1 MSKVL
6 EFDLNRKSYR
16 LGKNGP
22 EVFLTTNDP
31 KLPSRLTEAFENIE
45 KRISEMQKE
54 YGLDNVTVDNV
65 GTVSTGD
72 IKKDLEFI
80 NKSDEYV
87 KSQID
92 YIFGYEVSKDVFGV
106 VSAFTVD
113 DKTGEYLF
121 ERLINVFIPVINEE
135 YGTSLKK
142 LKSRIKNYTDRKGMH
157 PALRK

>member
-1 MSKVL
+1 MSQVL
-6 EFDLNRKSYR
+6 EFDSNKKSYQ

-22 EVFLTTNDP
+22 TVWITTNDP
-31 KLPSRLTEAFENIE
+31 ELPGRVRKALSNIQNDVPKFLNAHSRKMVITN
-45 KRISEMQKE
+45 
-54 YGLDNVTVDNV
+54 NV
-65 GTVSTGD
+65 GNVSTGN
-72 IKKDLEFI
+72 IQKDLELLSKAD
-80 NKSDEYV
+80 NYV

-92 YIFGYEVSKDVFGV
+92 YIFGYEVSKDIFGV

-135 YGTSLKK
+135 YKTSVTKM
-142 LKSRIKNYTDRKGMH
+142 KSRIKKYSDRKGTH